1 LTAIGIGWSAPF
13 KVELDLEFIK
23 RLTLLRNASRVVCK
37 AENGVLI
44 MNRRESRNEER
55 VVNIGINKDKYNQT
69 TQAVYS
75 RDVGPFYLTYYQ
87 AVIIHL
93 FRNPETMRSS
103 FSVLQ
108 VLATISAVAE
118 AQRGGKQFGG
128 GGSGKYK
135 ATTSLEPSLAR
146 HTIYAPKSPPS
157 GTKLPLITWGNSACA
172 GDGVGFANFL
182 TEVASHGYVI
192 IVSGQGSSF
201 TPKSTNKD
209 MANAID
215 WAAKNPAAAKYSI
228 DTNRI
233 GTAGQSCGGIQAL
246 HVGAQ
251 DSRVKLITLFNSG
264 SLNAKDTAMAK
275 KVAVPIGY
283 FLGGPSDI
291 AYNNVRNRC
300 G

>member
-1 LTAIGIGWSAPF
+1 
-13 KVELDLEFIK
+13 
-23 RLTLLRNASRVVCK
+23 
-37 AENGVLI
+37 
-44 MNRRESRNEER
+44 
-55 VVNIGINKDKYNQT
+55 
-69 TQAVYS
+69 
-75 RDVGPFYLTYYQ
+75 
-87 AVIIHL
+87 
-93 FRNPETMRSS
+93 MRSL

-108 VLATISAVAE
+108 VLATILAVAD
-118 AQRGGKQFGG
+118 AQRGGKFGAAST

-135 ATTSLEPSLAR
+135 ATASVEPSLAR

-172 GDGVGFANFL
+172 GDGVGFAAFL

-209 MANAID
+209 MSDSIN
-215 WAAKNPAAAKYSI
+215 WAVKNPAAAKYSI
-228 DTNRI
+228 DTSRI

-246 HVGAQ
+246 HVGAS

-291 AYNNVRNRC
+291 AYNNGQKDYQNLPPKIPALVASINTGHMGTYFQSNGGTYGRAAVAWFNWQFKNDSASKALFMSPASVLTKDGWTIKHRNFSK
-300 G
+300 

>member
-1 LTAIGIGWSAPF
+1 MLS
-13 KVELDLEFIK
+13 L
-23 RLTLLRNASRVVCK
+23 
-37 AENGVLI
+37 
-44 MNRRESRNEER
+44 
-55 VVNIGINKDKYNQT
+55 
-69 TQAVYS
+69 
-75 RDVGPFYLTYYQ
+75 
-87 AVIIHL
+87 
-93 FRNPETMRSS
+93 

-108 VLATISAVAE
+108 VLATISAVVE
-118 AQRGGKQFGG
+118 AQRGGKGFGTAST

-135 ATTSLEPSLAR
+135 ASYSTISSLAR
-146 HTIYAPKSPPS
+146 HTIYAPKSPPA

-172 GDGVGFANFL
+172 GDGVGFAAFL

-209 MANAID
+209 MSDAIN

-228 DTNRI
+228 DTSRI

-275 KVAVPIGY
+275 RVAVPIGY

-291 AYNNVRNRC
+291 AYNNGVKDYQVLPSKVPALLATINTGHMGTYFQTNGGTYGKAAVAWFNWQFKNDTAGKALLLSPGSALAKDGWTIKQRNFS
-300 G
+300 

>member
-1 LTAIGIGWSAPF
+1 VQLKT
-13 KVELDLEFIK
+13 K
-23 RLTLLRNASRVVCK
+23 
-37 AENGVLI
+37 
-44 MNRRESRNEER
+44 
-55 VVNIGINKDKYNQT
+55 
-69 TQAVYS
+69 QAVYN
-75 RDVGPFYLTYYQ
+75 RDLGPSYLTYYQ
-87 AVIIHL
+87 AVTIHL
-93 FRNPETMRSS
+93 FRNPETMRLL

-118 AQRGGKQFGG
+118 AQRGGKQLAPT

-135 ATTSLEPSLAR
+135 ATYSVDPSLAR

-172 GDGVGFANFL
+172 GDGVGFATFL

-209 MANAID
+209 MSDSINWAI
-215 WAAKNPAAAKYSI
+215 KNPAAANYSI

-275 KVAVPIGY
+275 KIGVPIGY

-291 AYNNVRNRC
+291 AYKNVRNPS

>member
-1 LTAIGIGWSAPF
+1 M
-13 KVELDLEFIK
+13 
-23 RLTLLRNASRVVCK
+23 RL
-37 AENGVLI
+37 
-44 MNRRESRNEER
+44 
-55 VVNIGINKDKYNQT
+55 
-69 TQAVYS
+69 
-75 RDVGPFYLTYYQ
+75 
-87 AVIIHL
+87 
-93 FRNPETMRSS
+93 S

-118 AQRGGKQFGG
+118 AQKGGKQFGSASKST

-135 ATTSLEPSLAR
+135 ATYSVDPSLKR

-157 GTKLPLITWGNSACA
+157 GIKLPLITWGNSACA

-209 MANAID
+209 MADSID
-215 WAAKNPAAAKYSI
+215 WALKNPAAGKYSI
-228 DTNRI
+228 DPNRI

-291 AYNNVRNRC
+291 AYNNGQKDYQNLPSKIPALVASINTGHMGTYFQANGGTYGKAAVAWFNWQFNNDSASKALFMSPGSVLTKDGWTIKHRNFS
-300 G
+300 